1 MYFTNQI
8 FAQKCDPCLEL
19 AVFIGVDSL
28 FKPKIHFYFEG
39 PAPSENRGGGGAFH
53 NFIGGGRKDFRY

>member
-8 FAQKCDPCLEL
+8 FAQKYDPWLEL
-19 AVFIGVDSL
+19 AVFMGVTSL

-39 PAPSENRGGGGAFH
+39 PAPSEYGGPFH
-53 NFIGGGRKDFRY
+53 KLIGGGRKHFRY

>member
-39 PAPSENRGGGGAFH
+39 PAPSENRGGGGGFP
-53 NFIGGGRKDFRY
+53 